1 MKLFYQQVL
10 SFLLVIVITLSI
22 IGFSMM
28 NFITKQTYDNTFS
41 QLEGYA
47 DSMGHIALKKD
58 PITGRYQQIKP
69 AFLDEFQQVMQ
80 AQNVTIRVFDEDNEQ
95 IYPDA
100 SLTPYSLRED
110 VWQELQSGK
119 SFRIQNDFMN
129 NQPKLSAKEPY
140 SSIMVPWFDGSKLK
154 AVVWLGSKVSS
165 VETTIKQAQR
175 NSIVAL
181 LASVFAGMVIS
192 LIIVW
197 FNLSRIKKL
206 SRATKKVGEGD
217 FSVRIEHKDNDE
229 IDDLASDFNKMVES
243 LKLSDEEIK
252 RQEARR
258 NQFMADV
265 AHEMR
270 TPLTTINGILEGL
283 RYDAIPIDS
292 KDKSIQLMQ
301 SETNRL
307 IRLVNENLDYEK
319 IRNNQI
325 KLFKTEFNG
334 TLVLENVVEQLS
346 NNAKKKN
353 NKLKLLSQE
362 PVSIYAD
369 HDRFTQIIF
378 NITQNAIQFTENGNV
393 DLTIYRV
400 DHATRVKIKDTGIGM
415 SDEQKRFIFERFYKA
430 DPSRNNVG
438 TGESGLG
445 LAIVYSLVNQHHGKI
460 EVDSQENKG
469 TTFTLTFFDPKPEKE
484 VDSE

>member
-10 SFLLVIVITLSI
+10 SFFLVIVITLSI

-28 NFITKQTYDNTFS
+28 NFITRQAYDNTFS

-47 DSMGHIALKKD
+47 DSMGRIALKKD
-58 PITGRYQQIKP
+58 PLTGRYQQIKP
-69 AFLDEFQQVMQ
+69 SFLDEFQQVMQ
-80 AQNVTIRVFDEDNEQ
+80 VQNVTIRVFNEDNEQ
-95 IYPDA
+95 IYPES

-110 VWQELQSGK
+110 VWQELKSGK
-119 SFRIQNDFMN
+119 SFRIQNDYLN
-129 NQPKLSAKEPY
+129 NQPKLSTKEPY
-140 SSIMVPWFDGSKLK
+140 SSIMVPWFDGSQLK
-154 AVVWLGSKVSS
+154 AVVWLGAKVSS
-165 VETTIKQAQR
+165 TETTIKQAQQ

-181 LASVFAGMVIS
+181 LASVSAGMIIS
-192 LIIVW
+192 LVIVW

-206 SRATKKVGEGD
+206 SKATKKVGEGD
-217 FSVRIEHKDNDE
+217 FSVRIDHKDNDE

-252 RQEARR
+252 RQETRR

-283 RYDAIPIDS
+283 RYDAIPVDS

-325 KLFKTEFNG
+325 KLFKTKFDG
-334 TLVLENVVEQLS
+334 TLVLENIVEQLS
-346 NNAKKKN
+346 GNAKKKN
-353 NKLKLLSQE
+353 NTLKLLSTE
-362 PVSIYAD
+362 PVFIYAD

-393 DLTIYRV
+393 ELTIYRV
-400 DHATRVKIKDTGIGM
+400 DKATRVKIKDTGIGM
-415 SDEQKRFIFERFYKA
+415 SNEQKRFIFERFYKA

-445 LAIVYSLVNQHHGKI
+445 LAIVYSLVNQHHGQI
-460 EVDSQENKG
+460 EVDSQANKG
-469 TTFTLTFFDPKPEKE
+469 TTFTLTFFDLKSKKE